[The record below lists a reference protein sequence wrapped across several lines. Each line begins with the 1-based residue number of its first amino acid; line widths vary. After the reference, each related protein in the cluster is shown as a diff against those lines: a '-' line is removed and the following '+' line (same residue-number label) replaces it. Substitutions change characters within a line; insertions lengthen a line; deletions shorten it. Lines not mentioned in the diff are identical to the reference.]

1 MSRAEF
7 NLPVTRRRLPIRFVL
22 AVLTSALAVVVGTA
36 GCGSSDDRDP
46 TTVSSRVTT
55 SAQGLTLDGKP
66 WWPTGFAAYQLGTDW
81 QLNEGCGAQVDL
93 DKYFGSLPPNAV
105 TRFNLFSSFARDKD
119 NGEIDFERLDK
130 IFQEAVDHDQMLV
143 AVLSAGE
150 GACEDFEFK
159 DHSWFA
165 DRWDDPATDDSLV
178 AYASWLDTAVAR
190 WGNSRAL
197 AGWELVGEAEPSNCN
212 DSRCSWQNRLC
223 PPQSA
228 EVLRKFFDAA
238 GARLRA
244 LDPDT
249 PIWAGLAGGG
259 QCGSRGDEYQYV
271 AASPGIDVLDY
282 HDYGPRGE
290 PLPGTATDGLQ
301 RRIQQADLV
310 GKPLVV
316 AEMGQVAGS
325 CGPLQG
331 RADDLTRKITAQRA
345 AGTAGAL
352 FWAFVP
358 DPRLGEC
365 TLDIG
370 PGDPIFAVIRALSP

>member
-1 MSRAEF
+1 MTPAESTV
-7 NLPVTRRRLPIRFVL
+7 PGTRLPGRLCLAAIAVVL
-22 AVLTSALAVVVGTA
+22 AVVIGTA
-36 GCGSSDDRDP
+36 GCGSSEP
-46 TTVSSRVTT
+46 EQGSSVEQSRVTAT
-55 SAQGLTLDGKP
+55 ARGMTLDGKP
-66 WWPTGFAAYQLGTDW
+66 WWPIGFAAYQLGTDW

-119 NGEIDFERLDK
+119 TGEIDFGRLDK
-130 IFQEAVDHDQMLV
+130 IFQEAADHDQMLV

-150 GACEDFEFK
+150 GACEDSEYK
-159 DHSWFA
+159 DHSWFV
-165 DRWDDPATDDSLV
+165 DRWDDPATKEALMPYV
-178 AYASWLDTAVAR
+178 LWLDTAVAR
-190 WGNSRAL
+190 WGSSRAL

-223 PPQSA
+223 PPRSA
-228 EVLRKFFDAA
+228 EVLRKFFDVA

-301 RRIQQADLV
+301 RRIQQAGLV

-316 AEMGQVAGS
+316 AEMGQMAGS